1 VQFLSFIDAFEQTVS
16 SIADLSEIVFMGD
29 FNLDPVNSAGN
40 FRLFGESVGSFNL
53 SLVESGP
60 TRITATS
67 STTSDRFIVS
77 DLVRVR
83 ELSIVP
89 VSSIADHELVILDL
103 DYLRT
108 VEKPIVKYFRDFCRT
123 NLPALK
129 AELSQVDIN
138 SKVESFNSVMTD
150 VLDCYA
156 HLKMGTYY
164 ESSIASGD
172 VELRLLIERR
182 ELAYSLWRFMLGRRR
197 GDGN

>member
-1 VQFLSFIDAFEQTVS
+1 MIEDEIDDIKLENFGVFTIVRSDYLTKTSISLDLVRWSVFWSVYLLRVCHCWFYKAPSVQFLSFIDAFEQTVS

-67 STTSDRFIVS
+67 STTLDSFIVS

-108 VEKPIVKYFRDFCRT
+108 VEEPIVKYFRDFCR
-123 NLPALK
+123 L
-129 AELSQVDIN
+129 
-138 SKVESFNSVMTD
+138 
-150 VLDCYA
+150 
-156 HLKMGTYY
+156 
-164 ESSIASGD
+164 
-172 VELRLLIERR
+172 
-182 ELAYSLWRFMLGRRR
+182 
-197 GDGN
+197 